1 MAENAMP
8 ETLRLELLD
17 IEPQVDSNTVKHN
30 DRPYIHVLIAWVI
43 LSATYSA
50 DDEASIDFLGHGQE
64 RDVLHLRFHL
74 DDEQTIEE
82 LYKRVQE
89 ELTDVVRQSEDSET
103 PNGGIPKAL
112 ITTSLDSEVY
122 KFLNGSTYDL
132 AIAPGFIAREDGK
145 NVLRLKVCSK
155 SSLPKSE
162 LDLILTR
169 LDNLIT
175 QIHGSIHEKI
185 QKLDSLIASD
195 KTNIAALNEGMPPAE
210 HIFAHELVAQQ
221 ARITPNNEAVCAWD
235 GSLTYEELD
244 QKAVSVANYLV
255 QCGVTVGSWVP
266 LLFEKSKW
274 HIVSMLAVL
283 KTGAAF
289 VALDVTMPVGRIANI
304 LKQLDNIPLA
314 LASASQCQKF
324 QGIVDSV
331 VVFKENLTIIER
343 SSDLLPATGV
353 EGGIQSDQPAYVIFT
368 SGSTG
373 IPKGAVI
380 EHSNLTTSI
389 RALNAEINATSDM
402 RSFQVTMLNLDFCIS
417 EIFCPLFCGGCVCI
431 PSEWSRFNDIPGAVD
446 SLNANFMSLS
456 PTLLSTMAI
465 ADFPKLKSVLLAGE
479 RVWKDLTDLWMEA
492 GKRVLHMYGPTECTV
507 GCCFLDP
514 DVKPHYTGLIG
525 NPYASKFWIVH
536 PQNSDKLQ
544 PIGAPGEILIEGP
557 TVGRCYLGDE
567 KKTKE
572 IFIPPPAWF
581 SSICQRD
588 PVRFYK
594 TGDLGRLTRAGDYE
608 IVGRKDSQVKIRGW
622 RIEILEIE
630 HQIRLASGLGTA
642 VEVRNPTSI
651 PGQEQL
657 VAFLEFQKHRDHE
670 GTTADVDVLW
680 EKLASDETEFS
691 KMIVQMETKLREVLP
706 DYMIPAAFIPIRTFP
721 MTNIF
726 KLNRRKLKETANAL
740 DLSSIRSSRHGTRED
755 QADRPLSED
764 EKKLLEIFNEAL
776 HLPMNTIG
784 VVDDFFRAG
793 GDSLKAM
800 AVVAAARR
808 NGMNIS
814 VAKLYQFRN
823 VQALAQNI
831 GEEDFDGVQ
840 DEPFSLLDGSIAAQI
855 LEVAAEQCQI
865 ASRMIEDIMPLTDMQ
880 KWYIEHNQMR
890 QFRCW
895 ISTAS
900 FELPA
905 DVGVEQIQSLWEQ
918 LMARHPITRTRF
930 VNTPFGVFQV
940 VLKSES
946 VIWEKSS
953 DVATLLE
960 VLEGDIRG
968 LGFPSHASGLL
979 INRDQKPSHLIWY
992 ASHALLDQ
1000 LMLELLSE
1008 ELNVLYK
1015 SGSSG
1020 LRSRPPFKRIIQHRN
1035 ASDKSESHKF
1045 WQSHFK
1051 SANFKALFKENQTID
1066 SLADRRLSNETELTI
1081 PEWLKVSEYTVSMT
1095 ALALALAKITGN
1107 EDIAFMLA
1115 RTGRVGGMVGS
1126 ENVAG
1131 PLITRAPLRI
1141 SVKRDQSITDLLRSA
1156 DSDFLESGKHE
1167 IVDVKDFLSSS
1178 PEAAAHLKHALWVN
1192 FRPPTGG
1199 LTLGRDNLFTLNS
1212 DFRDGMAERDQII
1225 SIFGQIYQGKL
1236 KMDVIW
1242 ENKSIPHGASEKLLE
1257 GWQTMVQV
1265 LGRSEPS
1272 LTVGKVL
1279 DG

>member
-1 MAENAMP
+1 M
-8 ETLRLELLD
+8 
-17 IEPQVDSNTVKHN
+17 
-30 DRPYIHVLIAWVI
+30 
-43 LSATYSA
+43 
-50 DDEASIDFLGHGQE
+50 
-64 RDVLHLRFHL
+64 
-74 DDEQTIEE
+74 
-82 LYKRVQE
+82 
-89 ELTDVVRQSEDSET
+89 
-103 PNGGIPKAL
+103 
-112 ITTSLDSEVY
+112 
-122 KFLNGSTYDL
+122 
-132 AIAPGFIAREDGK
+132 
-145 NVLRLKVCSK
+145 
-155 SSLPKSE
+155 
-162 LDLILTR
+162 
-169 LDNLIT
+169 
-175 QIHGSIHEKI
+175 
-185 QKLDSLIASD
+185 
-195 KTNIAALNEGMPPAE
+195 
-210 HIFAHELVAQQ
+210 
-221 ARITPNNEAVCAWD
+221 
-235 GSLTYEELD
+235 
-244 QKAVSVANYLV
+244 
-255 QCGVTVGSWVP
+255 
-266 LLFEKSKW
+266 
-274 HIVSMLAVL
+274 
-283 KTGAAF
+283 
-289 VALDVTMPVGRIANI
+289 
-304 LKQLDNIPLA
+304 
-314 LASASQCQKF
+314 
-324 QGIVDSV
+324 
-331 VVFKENLTIIER
+331 
-343 SSDLLPATGV
+343 
-353 EGGIQSDQPAYVIFT
+353 
-368 SGSTG
+368 
-373 IPKGAVI
+373 I

-389 RALNAEINATSDM
+389 KALNQEINATSDM
-402 RSFQVTMLNLDFCIS
+402 RSLQVTMLNLDFCIS

-465 ADFPKLKSVLLAGE
+465 TDFPKLKSILLAGE
-479 RVWKDLTDLWMEA
+479 RVWKDLTDLWMDA

-572 IFIPPPAWF
+572 IFIAPPTWF
-581 SSICQRD
+581 SSICQRK

-642 VEVRNPTSI
+642 VEVRNPTLI

-691 KMIVQMETKLREVLP
+691 KMIVQMEAKLREVLP

-740 DLSSIRSSRHGTRED
+740 DLSSIRSSRHGPREN
-755 QADRPLSED
+755 QADQPLSED
-764 EKKLLEIFNEAL
+764 EKKLLEIWDEAL
-776 HLPMNTIG
+776 HLPVNTTRIS
-784 VVDDFFRAG
+784 DDFFRVG

-814 VAKLYQFRN
+814 VAKLYRFRN

-831 GEEDFDGVQ
+831 GEENFEGVQ
-840 DEPFSLLDGSIAAQI
+840 DEPFSLLDGSIATQI
-855 LEVAAEQCQI
+855 LEIAAEQCQI
-865 ASRMIEDIMPLTDMQ
+865 TSGMIEDIFPLTDMQ
-880 KWYIEHNQMR
+880 KWYIDHSQVR

-900 FELPA
+900 FELPP
-905 DVGVEQIQSLWEQ
+905 DVEVEQIQSLWEE

-930 VNTPFGVFQV
+930 VDTPSGVFQV

-946 VIWEKSS
+946 VIWKKSS
-953 DVATLLE
+953 DVAILLRD
-960 VLEGDIRG
+960 LEGDIRG
-968 LGFPSHASGLL
+968 LGFTPHASGLL
-979 INRDQKPSHLIWY
+979 VNKDQRPSHLIWY
-992 ASHALLDQ
+992 ASHGLLDQ

-1008 ELNVLYK
+1008 ELNILYK
-1015 SGSSG
+1015 TGSSG
-1020 LRSRPPFKRIIQHRN
+1020 LRSRPPFKRIVQHRN
-1035 ASDKSESHKF
+1035 NSVKSASLKF
-1045 WQSHFK
+1045 WQKHFK
-1051 SANFKALFKENQTID
+1051 GADFKALFKDNQTID
-1066 SLADRRLSNETELTI
+1066 SPADRRFSEETELTF

-1107 EDIAFMLA
+1107 EDIPFMLA

-1126 ENVAG
+1126 EDVAG

-1141 SVKRDQSITDLLRSA
+1141 SVKRDQCISDLLHSV
-1156 DSDFLESGKHE
+1156 DGDFLESGKHE
-1167 IVDVKDFLSSS
+1167 IVAVNDFLSSA

-1212 DFRDGMAERDQII
+1212 DFRDGMAERDQTI

-1242 ENKSIPHGASEKLLE
+1242 EENSIPHGTSEKLLQ
-1257 GWQTMVQV
+1257 GWQAMIQF

-1272 LTVGKVL
+1272 RTVGEIL